1 MAKKVR
7 FSDTVLFN
15 GHAVLRTLTPYH
27 RPIHKKSQQIGKTQ
41 SSRVSKT
48 PKKNITI
55 KFRHNN
61 NKKQ

>member
-15 GHAVLRTLTPYH
+15 GHPVLRTLTPYH
-27 RPIHKKSQQIGKTQ
+27 RPIHKKSQLCKTQ
-41 SSRVSKT
+41 SSRFSKT

-61 NKKQ
+61 KKQ